1 MDKKKLKWYAILAAA
16 AIAATLLFPIAIR
29 EGSGWIAGKILENA
43 GLETETGEE
52 PETESPSGDGTE
64 TGQSTGE
71 TGEKAGETL
80 AGTETAEWGA
90 QGTDAESGA
99 AQETLPGTESLP
111 GGTDT
116 AVGTEAAEEPET
128 APQAEMESA
137 AQDSDVPGTQA
148 GTEPDRNAGAAVTEE
163 SGAASAGTPAGAG
176 GQGETGDAQTN
187 PAGGN
192 RTPASESVEES
203 LQAERDAA
211 AKELE
216 AYIAAFQPDV
226 TELETAPGGYAAL
239 VGDRVG
245 KFRQAFAE
253 YLYGRYGNILA
264 IDRIE
269 LIELVSEDDTE
280 CTYQVRVYAE
290 DGESDPFL
298 CMYSKTYDFY
308 SVYAMENTLHYE

>member
-43 GLETETGEE
+43 GLETEAGEE
-52 PETESPSGDGTE
+52 PETESPSGDRTE

-71 TGEKAGETL
+71 TDETAGETQ
-80 AGTETAEWGA
+80 AGTETAEREA
-90 QGTDAESGA
+90 QETMPDTESLSGGTDA
-99 AQETLPGTESLP
+99 
-111 GGTDT
+111 
-116 AVGTEAAEEPET
+116 AVRAEATEEPET
-128 APQAEMESA
+128 APKAGMDPDTQT
-137 AQDSDVPGTQA
+137 SDVPGTQA
-148 GTEPDRNAGAAVTEE
+148 GTEPNRNAGAAVTEE
-163 SGAASAGTPAGAG
+163 SDASSVGTPAGTG
-176 GQGETGDAQTN
+176 GQGDTGDAQTD
-187 PAGGN
+187 PDGGN

-253 YLYGRYGNILA
+253 YLYGRYGSILE

-308 SVYAMENTLHYE
+308 GVYAMENTLHYE

>member
-52 PETESPSGDGTE
+52 PQTESLSGDGLTTDENTEETSGETQAETE
-64 TGQSTGE
+64 TADRGTQGTDAE
-71 TGEKAGETL
+71 TGAVQETMPDTESLPAGTETT
-80 AGTETAEWGA
+80 AGTETA
-90 QGTDAESGA
+90 
-99 AQETLPGTESLP
+99 
-111 GGTDT
+111 
-116 AVGTEAAEEPET
+116 
-128 APQAEMESA
+128 PQARTEPDT
-137 AQDSDVPGTQA
+137 QTSDVPDTQA
-148 GTEPDRNAGAAVTEE
+148 GAEPDRNAGSAVTEE
-163 SGAASAGTPAGAG
+163 SDAVSAGTPAGPG
-176 GQGETGDAQTN
+176 GQGDTGDAQTD
-187 PAGGN
+187 PASQN

-203 LQAERDAA
+203 LQAARDAA

-253 YLYGRYGNILA
+253 YLYGRYGNILE

-308 SVYAMENTLHYE
+308 GVYAMENTLHYE

>member
-29 EGSGWIAGKILENA
+29 EGCGWIAGKILENA
-43 GLETETGEE
+43 GLETETGEDPQME
-52 PETESPSGDGTE
+52 SLSGEGLTTDENTEETSGDAQAESETADRGAQGIDAETGAVQETMPDTESLPAGPETT
-64 TGQSTGE
+64 
-71 TGEKAGETL
+71 
-80 AGTETAEWGA
+80 AGTETA
-90 QGTDAESGA
+90 
-99 AQETLPGTESLP
+99 
-111 GGTDT
+111 
-116 AVGTEAAEEPET
+116 
-128 APQAEMESA
+128 PQARTEPDT
-137 AQDSDVPGTQA
+137 QTSDVPDTQA
-148 GTEPDRNAGAAVTEE
+148 GAEPDRNAKAAVTEE
-163 SGAASAGTPAGAG
+163 SDAVSAGTPSGPG
-176 GQGETGDAQTN
+176 GQGDTGDAQMD
-187 PAGGN
+187 PASGN

-203 LQAERDAA
+203 LQAARDAA

-253 YLYGRYGNILA
+253 YLYGRYGNILE

-308 SVYAMENTLHYE
+308 GVYAMENTLQYE